1 MTHKCPECGTAWSDG
16 KTCQD
21 HFHQMLF
28 WEAENPGYGEVH
40 HLMVLCYHL
49 QHPSLY
55 SPRGL
60 SAARRLLVEF
70 LEQGETPDE
79 VRKRNCASVDSG
91 KRKWKIKGTAASHG
105 SYDLS
110 VQWTMMAADVT
121 AGARR
126 TIVTTCGDGHSQFI
140 RCSNQLE
147 ITRLPAIPFAI
158 R

>member
-1 MTHKCPECGTAWSDG
+1 
-16 KTCQD
+16 
-21 HFHQMLF
+21 MLF

-79 VRKRNCASVDSG
+79 VRKRNRASVDSG

-110 VQWTMMAADVT
+110 VQWTMTAADVT
-121 AGARR
+121 AGGATNYCDNVRR
-126 TIVTTCGDGHSQFI
+126 WAQSIHQVLKSTGNHAV
-140 RCSNQLE
+140 
-147 ITRLPAIPFAI
+147 A
-158 R
+158 